1 MDKTIGFI
9 DVGTNS
15 VHMLVVRFYE
25 GSLGTSVYSDKES
38 VRIGQSLYSRGVID
52 EETIDKAR
60 IVISKFAEVAKGF
73 GAEQV
78 VAMATAAAREASN
91 RADLV
96 QAVKGCGVDLRI
108 IPGMEEARLIR
119 LGVLGPDAPVRTLC
133 IDVGG
138 GSTEIALAEGR
149 DDLYLDSLSL
159 GAIRLAYGSGIDQK
173 GRVTFRQY
181 DVLRRMVDTASYRSV
196 GKIRELGFEKVVG
209 SSGTI
214 VALAEICAARRGDG
228 DPSYLTYSELESLMR
243 DMCATDVEGRL
254 KFPKMSANRADII
267 VGGGAVVEELMY
279 LLGIEVMEVSRNGLR
294 EGMRTDFLLEH
305 GHPDFDVRGS
315 SVRTLAAR
323 CGCDRKHS
331 DAVMRYAL
339 SIYDALVKAGVMGT
353 GPHWRELLGYAAE
366 LHDVGEFISY
376 EKHNVHSY
384 TIIRNSYL
392 AGFDDDELQAMALM
406 ARFHHNSIPGPSSK
420 YFLDFDGNETAAIR
434 RCALILKI
442 ADILDRGRDS
452 SVDRI
457 EIAIFDGTVSL
468 RLIASKDISMQL
480 WKLKSI
486 KDEFS
491 NVYGRKLRIEHLRGT
506 SS

>member
-294 EGMRTDFLLEH
+294 EG
-305 GHPDFDVRGS
+305 GS

-491 NVYGRKLRIEHLRGT
+491 NVYGRKLRIEHLQRT

>member
-173 GRVTFRQY
+173 GKVTFRQY

-196 GKIRELGFEKVVG
+196 GKIR
-209 SSGTI
+209 
-214 VALAEICAARRGDG
+214 
-228 DPSYLTYSELESLMR
+228 
-243 DMCATDVEGRL
+243 
-254 KFPKMSANRADII
+254 
-267 VGGGAVVEELMY
+267 
-279 LLGIEVMEVSRNGLR
+279 
-294 EGMRTDFLLEH
+294 
-305 GHPDFDVRGS
+305 
-315 SVRTLAAR
+315 
-323 CGCDRKHS
+323 
-331 DAVMRYAL
+331 
-339 SIYDALVKAGVMGT
+339 
-353 GPHWRELLGYAAE
+353 
-366 LHDVGEFISY
+366 
-376 EKHNVHSY
+376 
-384 TIIRNSYL
+384 
-392 AGFDDDELQAMALM
+392 
-406 ARFHHNSIPGPSSK
+406 
-420 YFLDFDGNETAAIR
+420 
-434 RCALILKI
+434 
-442 ADILDRGRDS
+442 
-452 SVDRI
+452 
-457 EIAIFDGTVSL
+457 
-468 RLIASKDISMQL
+468 
-480 WKLKSI
+480 
-486 KDEFS
+486 
-491 NVYGRKLRIEHLRGT
+491 
-506 SS
+506 

>member
-52 EETIDKAR
+52 EETIDKAS

-173 GRVTFRQY
+173 GKVTFRQY

-209 SSGTI
+209 DHRRFGRDMRRPQR
-214 VALAEICAARRGDG
+214 RRGSFVPHLFGTRIPHEGHVRHGCGGQTQVPQDECEPCRHNRRRRSG
-228 DPSYLTYSELESLMR
+228 R
-243 DMCATDVEGRL
+243 GGTDVPARYRGH
-254 KFPKMSANRADII
+254 
-267 VGGGAVVEELMY
+267 GGQQER
-279 LLGIEVMEVSRNGLR
+279 S
-294 EGMRTDFLLEH
+294 
-305 GHPDFDVRGS
+305 P
-315 SVRTLAAR
+315 
-323 CGCDRKHS
+323 
-331 DAVMRYAL
+331 
-339 SIYDALVKAGVMGT
+339 
-353 GPHWRELLGYAAE
+353 
-366 LHDVGEFISY
+366 
-376 EKHNVHSY
+376 
-384 TIIRNSYL
+384 
-392 AGFDDDELQAMALM
+392 
-406 ARFHHNSIPGPSSK
+406 
-420 YFLDFDGNETAAIR
+420 
-434 RCALILKI
+434 
-442 ADILDRGRDS
+442 
-452 SVDRI
+452 
-457 EIAIFDGTVSL
+457 
-468 RLIASKDISMQL
+468 
-480 WKLKSI
+480 
-486 KDEFS
+486 
-491 NVYGRKLRIEHLRGT
+491 
-506 SS
+506 